1 MLSLLSSGSVIRL
14 MSPFTSFLC
23 LLIRVSSY
31 LLLDE
36 DVVVE
41 ISEHELVI
49 IVEEFGAALVE
60 HHTAD
65 RDVDFLGDA
74 DAGLLRSFLPLARHF
89 GLLHSDERHTEV
101 IAVFITVSS
110 FCCSFSME
118 YQTNLWDITLGVSLG
133 SATQIS
139 MFVVP
144 LCVMVAWITG
154 IKMDLDLNL
163 LETGSL
169 IMAILV
175 IAFTLQDGTSHYLKG
190 LVPLLCYL
198 AIGACFFVFKSP
210 LELYENDS
218 HGIGH
223 QLAVSCYVM
232 ALFQSQ
238 LNEAILREDYGE
250 AAKLKLAITGATKRI
265 LLEQH

>member
-1 MLSLLSSGSVIRL
+1 M
-14 MSPFTSFLC
+14 
-23 LLIRVSSY
+23 
-31 LLLDE
+31 
-36 DVVVE
+36 
-41 ISEHELVI
+41 
-49 IVEEFGAALVE
+49 
-60 HHTAD
+60 
-65 RDVDFLGDA
+65 DFLGDA

-89 GLLHSDERHTEV
+89 GLLHSGFQILCVDCNFLPDERHTEV

-175 IAFTLQDGTSHYLKG
+175 IAFTLQTQLMVLLQDGTSHYLKG

-198 AIGACFFVFKSP
+198 AISACFFVFKSP
-210 LELYENDS
+210 LE
-218 HGIGH
+218 
-223 QLAVSCYVM
+223 
-232 ALFQSQ
+232 
-238 LNEAILREDYGE
+238 
-250 AAKLKLAITGATKRI
+250 
-265 LLEQH
+265 